1 MSTMVLN
8 AYKQLTETDQKKV
21 SEYIFSLIEK
31 YPKNDSIKKFS
42 KEDEETFNYFTGSLP
57 KDFDSKKAISE
68 NKSEKYGI

>member
-1 MSTMVLN
+1 MVLN

>member
-1 MSTMVLN
+1 MVLN

-21 SEYIFSLIEK
+21 SDSLIAK
-31 YPKNDSIKKFS
+31 YPKTDSIKKFS